1 MLIFIHNAFRTSTPM
16 NFIFC
21 SIYKVFCRSV
31 SVISKLVY
39 SVILCP
45 CIIIIRIHS
54 KKSKQIGE
62 IGMVGQSVLLTE
74 MPTPGDLKPGDS
86 LIFTNPT
93 HPPPNQLTQPPM
105 GMQRSYKKLQP
116 LFKNFSRTTL
126 DFQGH
131 LTRNIISQTVQK
143 CTFPVHSNKT
153 LRL

>member
-1 MLIFIHNAFRTSTPM
+1 MSLYNYHKNSFEKIKTDVKIGILPILIACWSEFR
-16 NFIFC
+16 IF
-21 SIYKVFCRSV
+21 
-31 SVISKLVY
+31 
-39 SVILCP
+39 
-45 CIIIIRIHS
+45 
-54 KKSKQIGE
+54 KQNRENPGE
-62 IGMVGQSVLLTE
+62 IGMVGQSVLSTE
-74 MPTPGDLKPGDS
+74 MPTPGDLKPGGS

-126 DFQGH
+126 DFQGQ

-143 CTFPVHSNKT
+143 FTFPVYSNKT